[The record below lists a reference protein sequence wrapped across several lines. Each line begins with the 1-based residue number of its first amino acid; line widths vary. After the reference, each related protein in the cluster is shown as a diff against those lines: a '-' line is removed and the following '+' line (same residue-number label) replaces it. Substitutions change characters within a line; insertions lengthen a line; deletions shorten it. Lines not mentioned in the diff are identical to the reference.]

1 MANTFTESPQST
13 QNLVVCSD
21 LPDIQTDSI
30 GIAGG
35 KSAALIFLSLR
46 SELYGY
52 GDDRVRAQSL
62 FTEIM
67 ETLADHSRT
76 PDRIFMTGDPGAVRS
91 VTLLT
96 ELGLIEPDPEIS
108 RILRNA
114 LERRNFINT
123 IPSIPMPDPDIY
135 GEALAFLS
143 LFRDNEDSL
152 ERYSLQE
159 HLISLTDNC
168 LRLLTEAV
176 HPLYDPADM
185 KPSFMHSILR
195 FALGIREKGIFPS
208 KAQRIVS
215 VIRDNTHRKEG
226 CDKTDIHAAIL
237 RHMLGDQ
244 EALRR
249 YIGRLS
255 PSDRLSGLSQLALF
269 SMAYAIPDL
278 LADGLQ
284 GVSEAAIDAEHSLNL
299 ASGLMYLRLTNTN
312 KRHNDTCTIHSTHLP
327 SCFR

>member
-1 MANTFTESPQST
+1 MVTPLTQSPQS
-13 QNLVVCSD
+13 LSSHVAYSH
-21 LPDIQTDSI
+21 LPEIPTDSI
-30 GIAGG
+30 GISGR

-46 SELYGY
+46 SELYGD

-76 PDRIFMTGDPGAVRS
+76 PDRMFMTGDPGAVRS

-143 LFRDNEDSL
+143 LFRDNDETL

-159 HLISLTDNC
+159 YLISLTDNC

-176 HPLYDPADM
+176 PPLYDPTDM
-185 KPSFMHSILR
+185 KPSFRHSILR

-215 VIRDNTHRKEG
+215 VIRDNVRRKEG
-226 CDKTDIHAAIL
+226 RGDTDIHDAIL
-237 RHMLGDQ
+237 RHMLGDR
-244 EALRR
+244 EALRK

-255 PSDRLSGLSQLALF
+255 PSDRLSDLSQLALF
-269 SMAYAIPDL
+269 SMAYARPDL

-284 GVSEAAIDAEHSLNL
+284 GVGDAAIDAEHSLNL
-299 ASGLMYLRLTNTN
+299 ASGLMYLQLTLTN
-312 KRHNDTCTIHSTHLP
+312 K
-327 SCFR
+327 